1 MVIEKPEEA
10 FNSRKDNQ
18 LNLTITKDDDIRLN
32 VYEKQNKCGGN
43 RCHWVYWF
51 RSSFITFQTSES
63 KY

>member
-32 VYEKQNKCGGN
+32 VYEKQNKCGSN
-43 RCHWVYWF
+43 WRHWIYGF
-51 RSSFITFQTSES
+51 RFSAITF
-63 KY
+63 